1 MSSIVTVVAKLIVH
15 EAALESV
22 KTELLKMIEPTRMEE
37 GCIEYRLHQDND
49 DKKVFIFFEM
59 WENLDCL
66 KRHITTPHY
75 MSYSAAVE
83 GMIAEKSVHKMTRI
97 A

>member
-1 MSSIVTVVAKLIVH
+1 MSIVTVVAKLIVH
-15 EAALESV
+15 EAALATV

-49 DKKVFIFFEM
+49 EPKVFIFFEM
-59 WENLDCL
+59 WENLSCL
-66 KRHITTPHY
+66 ERHLATPHFS
-75 MSYSAAVE
+75 SYIAAVE
-83 GMIAEKSVHKMTRI
+83 GMIAEKNVHKMTRI